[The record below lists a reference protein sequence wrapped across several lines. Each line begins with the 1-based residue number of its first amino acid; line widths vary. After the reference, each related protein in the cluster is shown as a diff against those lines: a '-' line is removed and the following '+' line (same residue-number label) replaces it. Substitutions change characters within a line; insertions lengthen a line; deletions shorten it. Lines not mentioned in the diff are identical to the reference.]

1 MACICESSA
10 CFCWRGVKHYTHYPI
25 VLVRG
30 YPSARLGTR
39 TKESNAHASNKRI
52 TLYYKVK
59 AMIRKWYFI
68 LFALSTNLNFLER
81 FELEYVR
88 WDPKDCE
95 LQMIKMKSG
104 ETLMEV

>member
-1 MACICESSA
+1 M
-10 CFCWRGVKHYTHYPI
+10 
-25 VLVRG
+25 
-30 YPSARLGTR
+30 ARLVTR
-39 TKESNAHASNKRI
+39 TKESNAHASDKRFNFI
-52 TLYYKVK
+52 SQSESNDKKIV
-59 AMIRKWYFI
+59 FI
-68 LFALSTNLNFLER
+68 LSALSTNLNFLER